1 MQPDSESKGWKLLTP
16 KKQVEALLESFR
28 GAISLLVDNYTGKAS
43 LDKLFEA
50 PCPKELSE
58 VWDFARNVVD
68 VIEKA
73 AKAKKQNKSKAIEV
87 YRTALLEGCLKDGQ
101 ITVKWKRTE
110 SDVDLIARVAV
121 GLIRGQ
127 VNLEEDQWFRV
138 LWHLPR

>member
-1 MQPDSESKGWKLLTP
+1 M
-16 KKQVEALLESFR
+16 
-28 GAISLLVDNYTGKAS
+28 
-43 LDKLFEA
+43 
-50 PCPKELSE
+50 
-58 VWDFARNVVD
+58 WDFARNVVD